1 MAGTWFNFEMCP
13 VLLLK
18 LFDSS
23 LYIQICE
30 FLNAGCSLEVLYV
43 LYDGRSES
51 TECQILDHEA
61 RWDSK
66 LYQERSWTA
75 VGIFRLVQS

>member
-30 FLNAGCSLEVLYV
+30 FLNAGRSFEVLYV
-43 LYDGRSES
+43 LYDGQSES
-51 TECQILDHEA
+51 TEC
-61 RWDSK
+61 
-66 LYQERSWTA
+66 
-75 VGIFRLVQS
+75 

>member
-18 LFDSS
+18 LFDNS

-30 FLNAGCSLEVLYV
+30 FLNEGRYLEVIYV
-43 LYDGRSES
+43 LYDGQSES

-61 RWDSK
+61 
-66 LYQERSWTA
+66 Q
-75 VGIFRLVQS
+75 

>member
-1 MAGTWFNFEMCP
+1 MCP
-13 VLLLK
+13 MLLLK

-23 LYIQICE
+23 LYIRICE
-30 FLNAGCSLEVLYV
+30 FLNASHNLEVIYV
-43 LYDGRSES
+43 LYYGQSES
-51 TECQILDHEA
+51 TECQIVDHKA

-75 VGIFRLVQS
+75 MGIFRLVQS